1 MENIFLSTDFVTN
14 PFSLL
19 VPTRVREPA
28 PNEYAPTGCAN
39 GFNGGACA
47 RITVAAVHGG
57 RRRRWWTRG
66 TCRYGSGIVAS
77 SGHRRRR
84 ETVSRPDGPRRSTSG
99 LAAASRFPPQ
109 PPPAF
114 AVFASQRVQLDV
126 KPDHLAGHHL
136 GPAVVD
142 RDGRQAVVV
151 VVNAAVGHGQR
162 RPIERRRRRRRVKVG
177 RYRDA
182 RRGCDRRQ
190 QRNGYSGRRGHRTS
204 SSTGPRCSSS
214 CAPLRCMERCD
225 PYYD

>member
-1 MENIFLSTDFVTN
+1 MV
-14 PFSLL
+14 
-19 VPTRVREPA
+19 
-28 PNEYAPTGCAN
+28 
-39 GFNGGACA
+39 FNGGACA
-47 RITVAAVHGG
+47 RITVATVHGG
-57 RRRRWWTRG
+57 RRRRRWTRG
-66 TCRYGSGIVAS
+66 PCRYGSGVVAS

-84 ETVSRPDGPRRSTSG
+84 ETGSRPDGPRRSTSG

-109 PPPAF
+109 PPPPF
-114 AVFASQRVQLDV
+114 AVLASQRVQLDV
-126 KPDHLAGHHL
+126 KPDHLAGHF

-142 RDGRQAVVV
+142 RDGRQAVV

-162 RPIERRRRRRRVKVG
+162 RPIERRRRVKVG

-204 SSTGPRCSSS
+204 LSAGPRCSSS
-214 CAPLRCMERCD
+214 RAPLRCMERRD